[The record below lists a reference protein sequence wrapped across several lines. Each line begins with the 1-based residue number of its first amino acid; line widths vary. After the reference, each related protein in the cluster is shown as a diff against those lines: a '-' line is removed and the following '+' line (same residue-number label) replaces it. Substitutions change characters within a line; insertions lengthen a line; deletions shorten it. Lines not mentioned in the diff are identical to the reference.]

1 MLRVVS
7 VGLVLGLVTAALI
20 PLQWLAVTFGFTAR
34 RTIPI
39 FYHRIVCA
47 VIGLRIH
54 VVGKR
59 IDRHPLLVTANHS
72 SWLDIPV
79 ISAVTPAVFVAKHEI
94 ASWPLFGLLAKLQRS
109 VFVDR
114 ARRHKTADVN
124 AEIAQ
129 RLSEGDPVILF
140 GEGTASDGN
149 RILPFRSALIGAARD
164 ALANAEHTRHVF
176 IQPLSLAYT
185 RLQGVPMGR
194 QFRPVTAWYGGVRL
208 VPHLLG
214 VMRRGG
220 IDVTAT
226 WGDPIAYNGEIDRK
240 AVAKELETSVR
251 RLTVSA
257 LRRLP
262 GPSPVETT
270 G

>member
-1 MLRVVS
+1 MLRVAV
-7 VGLVLGLVTAALI
+7 VGSLLGLVTATLI
-20 PLQWLAVTFGFTAR
+20 PLQWLSVALRLPTR
-34 RTIPI
+34 RMIPI
-39 FYHRIVCA
+39 VYHRIVCA
-47 VIGLRIH
+47 LIGLRIH
-54 VVGKR
+54 VVGSK
-59 IDRHPLLVTANHS
+59 INKHPLLVTANHS

-79 ISAVTPAVFVAKHEI
+79 ISAMTPAVFVAKQEI

-114 ARRHKTADVN
+114 TRRHKTADVN

-129 RLSEGDPVILF
+129 RLAEGDPVILF

-164 ALANAEHTRHVF
+164 ALANAEHTGQVF

-194 QFRPVTAWYGGVRL
+194 QFRPVTAWHGGVRL
-208 VPHLLG
+208 GPHFIEVL
-214 VMRRGG
+214 RQGG
-220 IDVTAT
+220 IDVTAS
-226 WGDPIAYNGEIDRK
+226 WGEPIAYDGEIDRK

-251 RLTVSA
+251 RLTVAA
-257 LRRLP
+257 LR
-262 GPSPVETT
+262 GSPAQA